1 LVVDFSTD
9 PRDLPEAVTEGD
21 TTGRLSWRFDQPA
34 YPGDRPGSL
43 TALHDSSLP
52 AGRLGFTLP
61 RTFTEEDSFTA
72 AAVFVLEP
80 DGFSADPFGF
90 FQISWGLWNSAA
102 TGLERTGT
110 PADFAGDTFE
120 LLEFAYFPNVSPLFG
135 GPFLSPVLFGAAD
148 ADNPLFPLLGSFTNL
163 SFGSV
168 EVELPL
174 GEVLLGVME
183 HRPEEAA
190 VVISVHQVLGGS
202 RLLPLPGAVTV
213 IPMSA
218 LGVPIYEL
226 DTFGLTLWTDG
237 FGGSEPAV
245 HARVTY
251 HRLVARPGR
260 PARLESLLHAPP
272 VARP

>member
-1 LVVDFSTD
+1 M
-9 PRDLPEAVTEGD
+9 EGD
-21 TTGRLSWRFDQPA
+21 TAGRLSWSFDRPA
-34 YPGDRPGSL
+34 YPGDQPGSL
-43 TALHDSSLP
+43 TALHDSSVP

-61 RTFTEEDSFTA
+61 RPFTEEDTFTA

-80 DGFSADPFGF
+80 DGFSADPLGF
-90 FQISWGLWNSAA
+90 FQISWGLWNSAT

-120 LLEFAYFPNVSPLFG
+120 LLEFAYFPNLSPFFG
-135 GPFLSPVLFGAAD
+135 GPFLSPALFGAAD
-148 ADNPLFPLLGSFTNL
+148 ADNSLFPVLGSFANFA
-163 SFGSV
+163 FGSV

-174 GEVLLGVME
+174 GEVLLGVVE
-183 HRPEEAA
+183 HRPDEDA

-213 IPMSA
+213 IPTAA
-218 LGVPIYEL
+218 LGVPLYEL
-226 DTFGLTLWTDG
+226 NTFGLTLWTDG
-237 FGGSEPAV
+237 FGGDEPALQ
-245 HARVTY
+245 ARVTY

-260 PARLESLLHAPP
+260 PVRLKSLLHAPP